1 MPQLWPVT
9 LNSRLFL
16 TLAWSACPQSAMVTK
31 ACLLNAT
38 DTTNWQLEGSI
49 NTKLTISERRATTVF
64 DRSNLTIIDIHNIS
78 DPTPTNYTADDFFAF
93 YDILFAVNETEP
105 FYNVTTQYSLVTIL
119 WAIVNANGQNRFD
132 IGNVTPVSSLQQLLA
147 TIPLVF
153 NSMLWQFSESFP
165 SNLNL
170 GKSIALAIPTYRV
183 ATPLRYFAYR

>member
-9 LNSRLFL
+9 RTSRLLL
-16 TLAWSACPQSAMVTK
+16 TIAWNSCPQNTTEAK
-31 ACLLNAT
+31 ACLLNSTNTT
-38 DTTNWQLEGSI
+38 DWQLDGVL
-49 NTKLTISERRATTVF
+49 NTNLTISERRATTVF
-64 DRSNLTIIDIHNIS
+64 DRSNLTIIDILSIS
-78 DPTPTNYTADDFFAF
+78 DPTPTNYTTDDFFAF

-105 FYNVTTQYSLVTIL
+105 LYNVTTQYSLVTIL

-170 GKSIALAIPTYRV
+170 GKSIALAIP
-183 ATPLRYFAYR
+183 